1 LPFKNIFNLP
11 QQAERIIKPFQMK
24 KAFFMIMVLVGLGA
38 TAMSQSKPSFKYSLK
53 ESYLGDFSKITV
65 NANVDIVLIQSDS
78 IQKAWVEG
86 DEKMVKQI
94 YFIVKNGELIV
105 EAETA
110 GNYKDRVAIT
120 ISVRELSALE
130 VNGVAD
136 VVSFNTL
143 SSPRLAIK
151 FNKDGAVK
159 IHSSGKVTVE
169 AAEDYTIKRA
179 GK

>member
-1 LPFKNIFNLP
+1 
-11 QQAERIIKPFQMK
+11 MK
-24 KAFFMIMVLVGLGA
+24 KAIFMIMVLVGIGA
-38 TAMSQSKPSFKYSLK
+38 TAMSQSKPSFKYGLK

-94 YFIVKNGELIV
+94 FFINKNGELIV
-105 EAETA
+105 DAETA

-120 ISVRELSALE
+120 ISVRELSSLE

-169 AAEDYTIKRA
+169 AAEDFSISKR
-179 GK
+179 K